1 MQLEILS
8 FPDGENL
15 RRSDVVNWY
24 LKQVEDE
31 IETEEELAR
40 KKFLVDKVLDR
51 LINHVSNNYFY
62 GWIVE
67 QEEQK
72 SSVPNIYNTGKGIFR
87 EGEFR

>member
-1 MQLEILS
+1 M
-8 FPDGENL
+8 

-67 QEEQK
+67 QEEQT
-72 SSVPNIYNTGKGIFR
+72 SSVPNTYNTGKGMFR